1 MSENSTNVNVTINN
15 SAIPPLFP
23 SSEQTEASQN
33 L

>member
-15 SAIPPLFP
+15 SALFP